1 MLQCCVGLVV
11 WACMQCRL
19 VCTVITVLSW
29 SSCKRMD
36 SNITL
41 VSHQF
46 TCLSVGMYVC
56 LSVCMSV
63 PTRLS
68 VCLCVSHCLSPQVC
82 LLIHLHLCL
91 SPRLHHPV
99 TTDSPPI
106 HHPSPPVQTRYHAG
120 VDVYLTLINFTRSCQ
135 GFVLVFFPSAF
146 MILKR
151 RFSGYTLDVCL
162 TVCVCP
168 GHLGQKRQ
176 IRQVHQLCKPA
187 GHVRCR
193 TPQRSVSASR
203 NQRRSAWGFASLRCR
218 LPCNSFGVL
227 FQGSPG

>member
-1 MLQCCVGLVV
+1 M
-11 WACMQCRL
+11 
-19 VCTVITVLSW
+19 
-29 SSCKRMD
+29 
-36 SNITL
+36 
-41 VSHQF
+41 
-46 TCLSVGMYVC
+46 
-56 LSVCMSV
+56 
-63 PTRLS
+63 S
-68 VCLCVSHCLSPQVC
+68 VCLCVCLSPPVC
-82 LLIHLHLCL
+82 LFVCVSRTACRRKSVYSFICTSVSLPGFTIQ
-91 SPRLHHPV
+91 
-99 TTDSPPI
+99 SPPI

-135 GFVLVFFPSAF
+135 GVVLVFFPLAF

-151 RFSGYTLDVCL
+151 RFSGYTLDVYL
-162 TVCVCP
+162 SLCVCP

-193 TPQRSVSASR
+193 SPQRSVSASR